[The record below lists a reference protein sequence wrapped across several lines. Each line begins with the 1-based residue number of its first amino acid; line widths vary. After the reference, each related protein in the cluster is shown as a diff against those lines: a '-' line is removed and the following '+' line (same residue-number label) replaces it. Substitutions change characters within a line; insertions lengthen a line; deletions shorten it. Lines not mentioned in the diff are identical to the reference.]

1 MAYVDLDSLH
11 VPSAGQRPPASWGA
25 QVNENFD
32 VLYDEYL
39 AKLGVWTSWAPT
51 VTQAGS
57 ITKTVT
63 YARYIKLGRLVIAQ
77 AYLAITGAGSSATA
91 VTVSLPATAAQS
103 ALPVGTFYLYDAS
116 AGFNYVV
123 PASLASTTTV
133 NGLITGTSGVIG
145 TNTFTAA
152 LASGDSVLI
161 DVKYESAS

>member
-1 MAYVDLDSLH
+1 MAYVDLDSIH
-11 VPSAGQRPPASWGA
+11 VPSAGNRPPASWGA

-39 AKLGVWTSWAPT
+39 AKLGVWTSWTPT

-91 VTVSLPATAAQS
+91 VTVSLPVTAAQS
-103 ALPVGTFYLYDAS
+103 PYRSARSTFTTPRP
-116 AGFNYVV
+116 G
-123 PASLASTTTV
+123 STT
-133 NGLITGTSGVIG
+133 
-145 TNTFTAA
+145 
-152 LASGDSVLI
+152 
-161 DVKYESAS
+161 